1 MIAYF
6 TSVLLFALWEVVR
19 PKTGLLP
26 PGPRSGLVAKQPR
39 AAALVVMVALVA
51 LFALQLALL
60 RWAAYH
66 QQVNSAWFYRLPIPI
81 VTDRGPFVPDIRQ
94 AVSLSLLAI
103 VIAQCAALYLLH
115 RILLS
120 GSGAQ
125 RGLMVAGCAA
135 LVAMAVFAPVV
146 TSGDI
151 YAYVSDALLGW
162 GAYHPTAQRL
172 PGNFGLVNDYWGS
185 PPWPSPYGPL
195 FIALDHYIVGGAKL
209 SLFGSL
215 LLLRFINAA
224 GLVAVIVLLRR
235 LKVEPATIALL
246 ACNPYFIFELI
257 ADGHNDMLA
266 LALTLGAFSAR
277 SQLVAAA
284 LAIAAGLIK
293 LPYAFVCA
301 ICFAAK
307 GTLAQRLALT
317 ASVIITAVTVSV
329 LVGGLPYVGGLGVQ
343 AVYAARAFNPER
355 VVPHGL
361 ALAFAV
367 IALIAA
373 LVAARKFVAAAWAMP
388 ALTINL
394 YPWYLTMGLPYA
406 IYQRSALPV
415 FCVLY
420 PLAAFALDPCFS
432 VPWLPAALVAAPL
445 VFAAFEMIFRR
456 RVPEPTG
463 QGVV

>member
-1 MIAYF
+1 VIAYF

-26 PGPRSGLVAKQPR
+26 LGPRSGSVAKQPR
-39 AAALVVMVALVA
+39 AAAFVVVVALVA
-51 LFALQLALL
+51 LFAVQLALL
-60 RWAAYH
+60 HWAAYH

-120 GSGAQ
+120 ENGAQ
-125 RGLMVAGCAA
+125 RGLLVAGCAA

-146 TSGDI
+146 TSADI

-172 PGNFGLVNDYWGS
+172 PGDFGLVNDYWGS
-185 PPWPSPYGPL
+185 PQWPSPYGPL
-195 FIALDHYIVGGAKL
+195 FIGLDHLIVGSAKL

-215 LLLRFINAA
+215 LLLRLINAA
-224 GLVAVIVLLRR
+224 GLVAVILLLRR
-235 LKVEPATIALL
+235 LKVAPATIALL

-257 ADGHNDMLA
+257 ANGHNDMLA
-266 LALTLGAFSAR
+266 LGLTLGAFSAR
-277 SQLVAAA
+277 SQIVAAA

-293 LPYAFVCA
+293 LQYAFVCA

-307 GTLAQRLALT
+307 GTRAQRIALT
-317 ASVIITAVTVSV
+317 ASVIIIVVTVSV

-343 AVYAARAFNPER
+343 AVYATHAFSLER

-367 IALIAA
+367 IALLAA
-373 LVAARKFVAAAWAMP
+373 LLAGRKYAAAAWAMP
-388 ALTINL
+388 ALAVNL
-394 YPWYLTMGLPYA
+394 YPWYLSMGIPYA
-406 IYQRSALPV
+406 VYQRRALPV
-415 FCVLY
+415 YCVLF

-432 VPWLPAALVAAPL
+432 VPWLPAALIAAPF
-445 VFAAFEMIFRR
+445 VIAAFEMVFRR
-456 RVPEPTG
+456 RAAEPTSE
-463 QGVV
+463 GVV